1 MVWASSWDSHWLAIL
16 SIYSIFIPEHL
27 IGRTN
32 FRLKL
37 LWIGLC
43 TYPSTWI
50 PASRQEVDTCIFPT
64 ARDLR
69 KIHPHSFFHSPL
81 LSLHLIPVPFH
92 SSFLLPPSSL
102 PPIQHPLLY
111 YLPLCVR
118 SKDLP
123 LDSFCYIP
131 SLGLWIVNSLNLCI
145 IIHSYDL
152 KSMLLWLL
160 TEHILSFGV
169 IIRKLK

>member
-1 MVWASSWDSHWLAIL
+1 
-16 SIYSIFIPEHL
+16 
-27 IGRTN
+27 
-32 FRLKL
+32 
-37 LWIGLC
+37 
-43 TYPSTWI
+43 
-50 PASRQEVDTCIFPT
+50 
-64 ARDLR
+64 
-69 KIHPHSFFHSPL
+69 
-81 LSLHLIPVPFH
+81 
-92 SSFLLPPSSL
+92 
-102 PPIQHPLLY
+102 
-111 YLPLCVR
+111 LPLCVR